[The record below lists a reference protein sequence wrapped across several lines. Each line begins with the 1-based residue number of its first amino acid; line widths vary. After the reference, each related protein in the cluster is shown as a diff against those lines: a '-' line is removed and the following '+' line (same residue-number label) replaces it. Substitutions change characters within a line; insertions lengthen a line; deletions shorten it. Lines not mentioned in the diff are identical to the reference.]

1 MGTGRPPGGPRDG
14 PGSDEKLT
22 DDFFFRRRE
31 WRARGAKNRSTI
43 FFSSVGA
50 ASNPHGPASNEN
62 CSENHNEFIFRP
74 EMVLSCRRGP

>member
-22 DDFFFRRRE
+22 DDFFFVGGSGGQG
-31 WRARGAKNRSTI
+31 ARKTDRL